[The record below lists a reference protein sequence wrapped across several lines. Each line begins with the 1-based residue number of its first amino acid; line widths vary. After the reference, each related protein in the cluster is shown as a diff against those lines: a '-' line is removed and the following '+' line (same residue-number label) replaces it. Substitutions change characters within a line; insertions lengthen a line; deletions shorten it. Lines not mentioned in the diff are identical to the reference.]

1 MLLIL
6 AAGSREMMGLSAILY
21 ASSFRTFT
29 FFLYAIIACCLL
41 ILQELK
47 DKGTRYL
54 WYLGLGMLAA
64 LVVY

>member
-1 MLLIL
+1 ML
-6 AAGSREMMGLSAILY
+6 S
-21 ASSFRTFT
+21 
-29 FFLYAIIACCLL
+29 IIIPSC

-54 WYLGLGMLAA
+54 WYLGLGMLAT

>member
-1 MLLIL
+1 ML
-6 AAGSREMMGLSAILY
+6 S
-21 ASSFRTFT
+21 
-29 FFLYAIIACCLL
+29 IIIPSC

-47 DKGTRYL
+47 DKEIRYL

>member
-1 MLLIL
+1 MRLHLERL
-6 AAGSREMMGLSAILY
+6 RFSYM
-21 ASSFRTFT
+21 
-29 FFLYAIIACCLL
+29 
-41 ILQELK
+41 QELK

>member
-1 MLLIL
+1 ML
-6 AAGSREMMGLSAILY
+6 S
-21 ASSFRTFT
+21 
-29 FFLYAIIACCLL
+29 IIIPSC

-64 LVVY
+64 LVVYLA

>member
-1 MLLIL
+1 M
-6 AAGSREMMGLSAILY
+6 
-21 ASSFRTFT
+21 
-29 FFLYAIIACCLL
+29 IIPSC
-41 ILQELK
+41 ILQESK